1 MHNDES
7 RGADAAIPTTPAVT
21 PAATPASEPKAV
33 QRAKAGRT
41 RAPST
46 PYRHGKGYAIRRS
59 HNGHGIFLSGFK
71 TAKAAEKA
79 MTRRV
84 TSIDDNDKPEGYGP
98 ARTSVAQALQDYAV
112 ARLPFLKG
120 AEQEARRIN
129 NYLRPAGLRLLKVN
143 ELPRTSPTKGKSGKG
158 AHFEVALVAH
168 TAERTIPKGLG
179 AHRKALLTANA
190 GTDKWRAVLA
200 TTPVSDV
207 TRKMCQDF
215 MDAMAK
221 DGNSPATVGL
231 ERAVLRRVFNHAFT
245 KWKWAELRDNP
256 ATRLDMPTVDNDRTR
271 VLGLN
276 EQELLDAA
284 IADCRNELVGPT
296 VVLLRET
303 AMRVSE
309 PLKRACWRDVDFERK
324 VLSLPDAKTGKRDVP
339 LSVAALEALQ
349 TLRAIGQGEDDEP
362 IIRVTYQAL
371 SAAWRRALG
380 RAGIEDLHLHD
391 LRHTAATRMAL
402 KYGNVFLVQALTGLK
417 TMQMLERYV
426 NVTADDVVKLM
437 HGDSKAAAASAEKSG
452 KVDSKAKVASVE
464 SDGAVEGRQV
474 AGDERLP
481 DEVQL
486 GGNVLAFPQRR
497 RA

>member
-1 MHNDES
+1 MHNDET
-7 RGADAAIPTTPAVT
+7 RGEDAAVPTTPASK
-21 PAATPASEPKAV
+21 PQA
-33 QRAKAGRT
+33 T
-41 RAPST
+41 RARTPSA

-59 HNGHGIFLSGFK
+59 HNGHDIFLSGFK
-71 TAKAAEKA
+71 TTRAAEKA
-79 MTRRV
+79 MNRRV
-84 TSIDDNDKPEGYGP
+84 EAIDDNDKPEGRGA

-129 NYLRPAGLRLLKVN
+129 NYLRPAGLRLLKVT

-158 AHFEVALVAH
+158 AYFEVTLVAH
-168 TAERTIPKGLG
+168 TAERAIPKGLG

-190 GTDKWRAVLA
+190 DTDKWRAVLA
-200 TTPVSDV
+200 STPVSEV

-215 MDAMAK
+215 MDTMTK
-221 DGNSPATVGL
+221 EGNSPATVGL

-245 KWKWAELRDNP
+245 KWQWKELRDNP

-271 VLGLN
+271 VLSLN

-284 IADCRNELVGPT
+284 IADCRNEMVGPT

-303 AMRVSE
+303 AMRASE

-324 VLSLPDAKTGKRDVP
+324 VLSLPDAKTGKREVP
-339 LSVAALEALQ
+339 LSVAALEALA
-349 TLRAIGQGEDDEP
+349 TLRAISQGEDDEP
-362 IIRVTYQAL
+362 IIRITYEAL
-371 SAAWRRALG
+371 SAAWHRALE
-380 RAGIEDLHLHD
+380 RAGIEDRHLHD

-437 HGDSKAAAASAEKSG
+437 HGELKPAAVPAEESS
-452 KVDSKAKVASVE
+452 KVDCEAKVASV
-464 SDGAVEGRQV
+464 DAAAAIEGRKV
-474 AGDERLP
+474 AGDVQLT
-481 DEVQL
+481 DHVQL
-486 GGNVLAFPQRR
+486 GGNVLAFPERR